1 MKSFYIAMKTQQKT
15 HVATIRVPTGI
26 HLWNIKSCY
35 LKAKITLYTK
45 VQNKGKRQCKN
56 KNQILQ
62 ERHGVLKKHEKVDLV
77 K

>member
-1 MKSFYIAMKTQQKT
+1 MSPQYAYLLGYTSEILK
-15 HVATIRVPTGI
+15 VD
-26 HLWNIKSCY
+26 CY

-45 VQNKGKRQCKN
+45 VQNKGKRQRKN

-62 ERHGVLKKHEKVDLV
+62 ERRGVLKKHEKVDLV